1 MAKKKP
7 PDAEP
12 QIVAEQK
19 QAAKALGIS
28 DRALRL
34 WMREA
39 SFPDVSRGYDLA
51 AIRAWRETN
60 KRSGSEAREQ
70 AQQLHLALKKEKV
83 AQEAIKTAQ
92 MERKLAE
99 QEGELLPRETQEL
112 AIAQIGT
119 KSGDCLD
126 QMPDLI
132 FGACCKNCRE
142 RVAKRLKEELD
153 RWRSDLAESL
163 KNLRS
168 Q

>member
-1 MAKKKP
+1 MAKGKP
-7 PDAEP
+7 VAEP
-12 QIVAEQK
+12 QIVSEQK

-60 KRSGSEAREQ
+60 KRAGSEAREQ

-99 QEGELLPRETQEL
+99 QEGELLPRETLEL
-112 AIAQIGT
+112 AIATIGT
-119 KSGDCLD
+119 KSGDCQD
-126 QMPDLI
+126 QMPDILR
-132 FGACCKNCRE
+132 GVCCKTCRD
-142 RVAKRLKEELD
+142 RVSERLKKELD
-153 RWRSDLAESL
+153 RWRTDLVEAL
-163 KNLRS
+163 ATLRS